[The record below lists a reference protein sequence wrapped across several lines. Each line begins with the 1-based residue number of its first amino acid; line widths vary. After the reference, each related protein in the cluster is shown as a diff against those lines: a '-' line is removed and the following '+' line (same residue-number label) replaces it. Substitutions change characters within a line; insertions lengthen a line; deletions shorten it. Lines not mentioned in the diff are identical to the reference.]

1 MKLLLRLSLQWLSLR
16 LKKLQMTEAAR
27 PTSLVDSPENRWYA
41 CFVKPRAEK
50 AVAARMTGAGVECYL
65 PLQRIR
71 RRWSDRIKWV
81 DEPLIRSYVF
91 VKVNNKSFRK
101 VLFIEGF
108 LRFITFE
115 SRAVPIPDW
124 QIEALKLIL
133 EKGVDLEVT
142 AGSFEAG
149 QQVEVIAGPL
159 IGLKGE
165 LVEARGNKRMLLRL
179 DQINHGI
186 LVTIDSTLLA
196 RI

>member
-1 MKLLLRLSLQWLSLR
+1 LRLSGQWLSLR
-16 LKKLQMTEAAR
+16 LKKQQMKEASR
-27 PTSLVDSPENRWYA
+27 PALLVDSAENRWYA

-50 AVAARMTGAGVECYL
+50 AVAVRMTGAGVECFL

-91 VKVNNKSFRK
+91 VKVNKQSFRK
-101 VLFIEGF
+101 VLFVEGF

-115 SRAVPIPDW
+115 GRAVPIPDK

-133 EKGVDLEVT
+133 DKGVDLEVT
-142 AGSFEAG
+142 VASFEAG
-149 QQVEVIAGPL
+149 QLVEVISGPL

-165 LVEARGNKRMLLRL
+165 LVESRGNKRMLLRL
-179 DQINHGI
+179 EQINHGI
-186 LVTIDSTLLA
+186 LVTIEASLLA

>member
-1 MKLLLRLSLQWLSLR
+1 MKEASRPSL
-16 LKKLQMTEAAR
+16 
-27 PTSLVDSPENRWYA
+27 LVDSPENRWYA
-41 CFVKPRAEK
+41 CFVKPRSEK
-50 AVAARMTGAGVECYL
+50 VVAVRMSETGIDCYL

-81 DEPLIRSYVF
+81 NEPLIRSYVF
-91 VKVNNKSFRK
+91 VRVNNQSFRK

-115 SRAVPIPDW
+115 GRAVPIPDN
-124 QIEALKLIL
+124 QIEALKIVLD
-133 EKGVDLEVT
+133 KGVDLEVT
-142 AGSFEAG
+142 VESFEAG

-165 LVEARGNKRMLLRL
+165 LVETRGTKRMLLRL
-179 DQINHGI
+179 DQINQGI
-186 LVTIDSTLLA
+186 LVTIDSSLLA